1 MADCIYNSRVTKL
14 DFQMYNWPK
23 KWYSTVVKFTEKMC
37 NEQKRMKNQ
46 FSDFIFWVI
55 VDFVHK
61 IHRKNWP
68 ILSTKM
74 TISQKLKIAN
84 IRKSV
89 YHSLQHIYAFRNIRI
104 AAHSFRLKILY
115 PKKIGGQ
122 LHLPHPPPRL
132 RPRTPHV
139 FGLRTLVLLVIVSK
153 SPVHC

>member
-1 MADCIYNSRVTKL
+1 MIFNSGQIYRKDVQWTETNEKSIFRFHFLSYSRFCTQNS
-14 DFQMYNWPK
+14 
-23 KWYSTVVKFTEKMC
+23 S
-37 NEQKRMKNQ
+37 
-46 FSDFIFWVI
+46 
-55 VDFVHK
+55 
-61 IHRKNWP
+61 KNWP

-84 IRKSV
+84 IRKLV
-89 YHSLQHIYAFRNIRI
+89 YHSLQHISAFRNIRI